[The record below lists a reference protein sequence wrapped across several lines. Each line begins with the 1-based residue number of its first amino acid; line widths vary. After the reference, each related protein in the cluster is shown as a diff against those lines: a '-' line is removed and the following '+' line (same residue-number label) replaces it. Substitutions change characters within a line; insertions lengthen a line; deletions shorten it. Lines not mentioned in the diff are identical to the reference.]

1 MLLYSQRKLGYTSLT
16 GVDYSEG
23 AVTLAK
29 SVAHTEGYDD
39 ITYEVCSKALIDVPK
54 FGRFSQYLNEHTKP
68 KKKKKK
74 KKARRNSAYQ
84 GRSELYFAKVY
95 L

>member
-1 MLLYSQRKLGYTSLT
+1 MYRLMLLYSQRKLGYTSLT

-39 ITYEVCSKALIDVPK
+39 ITYEVCYKALIDVPK
-54 FGRFSQYLNEHTKP
+54 FGRFSQYLNEHTLSQ

-74 KKARRNSAYQ
+74 KQEEILHIK
-84 GRSELYFAKVY
+84 EVWTIFC
-95 L
+95 